1 MVAMGEA
8 MMVMMAWCCS
18 LMVVVMVVIVMMVV
32 EMVVSVLVLVMVERV
47 VVEVLVPEYGGVQD
61 LLDPLTVQP
70 CLPAAPDRGHV
81 IRDLRH
87 PVVVAPGLL
96 LARGLA
102 VVLHLQVLRGVRAGG
117 GEHSGVNINL
127 TERQPVTPETIPVRK
142 ITDNCRPSRVIWPIL
157 K

>member
-1 MVAMGEA
+1 MIVVLVE
-8 MMVMMAWCCS
+8 MVMMVY
-18 LMVVVMVVIVMMVV
+18 MVF
-32 EMVVSVLVLVMVERV
+32 L
-47 VVEVLVPEYGGVQD
+47 PEYCGVED

-87 PVVVAPGLL
+87 PVVVTHGLL

-127 TERQPVTPETIPVRK
+127 TERQPVTPETIPNYRQ
-142 ITDNCRPSRVIWPIL
+142 L
-157 K
+157 

>member
-1 MVAMGEA
+1 MVGVLMVA
-8 MMVMMAWCCS
+8 VF
-18 LMVVVMVVIVMMVV
+18 VVV
-32 EMVVSVLVLVMVERV
+32 LV
-47 VVEVLVPEYGGVQD
+47 VVLELPEYGGVED

-87 PVVVAPGLL
+87 PVVVPHGLL
-96 LARGLA
+96 VARWLA

-127 TERQPVTPETIPVRK
+127 TEGQPVTPGNITILVKK
-142 ITDNCRPSRVIWPIL
+142 IAGNCRPSRVIWQIW